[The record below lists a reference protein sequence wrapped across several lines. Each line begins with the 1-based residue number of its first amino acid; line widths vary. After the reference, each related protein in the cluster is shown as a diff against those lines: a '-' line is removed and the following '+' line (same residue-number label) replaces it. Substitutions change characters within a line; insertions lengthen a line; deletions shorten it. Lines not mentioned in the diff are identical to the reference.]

1 MFSKL
6 LASNVV
12 PKSSLYG
19 SAIRLVFHDAGEIDM
34 RLVDDKLGP
43 DGCLSSDGS
52 SAGLTEEGSIVM
64 QLLEPMYQ
72 QVCNLISRADFWIL
86 IGKLVLKEAIHPP
99 IEVAFQYGR
108 LDNRDCEG
116 GAGRLPDPS
125 GGLAEINRVF
135 VDQMGLSINEAGKIA
150 PVHYDILVVTLLY
163 SYRYYVH
170 NLTVVTLL
178 GAHSLGHTHVGAS
191 GFGFEDSDNAELR
204 DAWDNTPN
212 VLDNDYFI
220 LLVSQVSYTAMYLL
234 L

>member
-1 MFSKL
+1 
-6 LASNVV
+6 
-12 PKSSLYG
+12 
-19 SAIRLVFHDAGEIDM
+19 M

-116 GAGRLPDPS
+116 GAGRQPDDQ
-125 GGLAEINRVF
+125 GGQGSHGN
-135 VDQMGLSINEAGKIA
+135 
-150 PVHYDILVVTLLY
+150 VVSRFGNGRLY
-163 SYRYYVH
+163 RQ
-170 NLTVVTLL
+170 
-178 GAHSLGHTHVGAS
+178 AS
-191 GFGFEDSDNAELR
+191 GRAVDRHVHE
-204 DAWDNTPN
+204 
-212 VLDNDYFI
+212 
-220 LLVSQVSYTAMYLL
+220 
-234 L
+234 